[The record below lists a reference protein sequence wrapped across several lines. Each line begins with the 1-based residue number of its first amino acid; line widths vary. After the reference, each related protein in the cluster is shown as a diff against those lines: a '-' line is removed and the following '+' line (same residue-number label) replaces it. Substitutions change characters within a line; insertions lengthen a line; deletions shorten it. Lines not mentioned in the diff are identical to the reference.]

1 MAKLWTNHQVTCAQ
15 DVVVLGSPISRFFL
29 FPHIQSLLWFMKTEI
44 IYGQKGGLVEHYR
57 FKGNSSGKTWTY
69 E

>member
-29 FPHIQSLLWFMKTEI
+29 FPHIQFLLWFMKTEI
-44 IYGQKGGLVEHYR
+44 IYGQKVEHYR